1 MYCCEDLIKMGKKIL
16 ILIGPSLNTL
26 GVKNDNMDVPKTLE
40 AVRQQIVS
48 YSKELGLI
56 CDLYQSNDELK
67 LVDKILESNDNID
80 GGIIDPGA
88 LLYYSYPLR
97 NAISNIRVPFVEVHM
112 SNVYSKEPFKQKSI
126 IADVCM
132 GQISGFGKRSYLL
145 GILALK
151 DII

>member
-1 MYCCEDLIKMGKKIL
+1 MSKKIL
-16 ILIGPSLNTL
+16 VLIGPSLNTL
-26 GVKNDNMDVPKTLE
+26 GIKDDNMNVPETLE
-40 AVRQQIVS
+40 AINQQIIS
-48 YSKELGLI
+48 YSKELDFI

-67 LVDKILESNDNID
+67 LVDKIMVSNDKID

-88 LLYYSYPLR
+88 LLYYSQPLR

-126 IADVCM
+126 IADVCS